1 MAALAAAAVVLPSA
15 GMIKATSRQAS
26 IGLSKECHSAGAKPN
41 CGQSSTMWPTDCHN
55 QRDSQT
61 SRWLLV

>member
-55 QRDSQT
+55 
-61 SRWLLV
+61 